1 MIAETNCI
9 TADFVEAVWIQGHE
23 GGIGIVIR
31 FIENMEGW
39 NQEINTPNPIP
50 IPVPIPKS

>member
-39 NQEINTPNPIP
+39 NQEINPHDLIL
-50 IPVPIPKS
+50 ILRPKS